1 MPEETNDLTCES
13 SIDTNDANSVQD
25 ILTDSE
31 LFITDQL
38 NSENDCAQNVCQGFV
53 PNVPEPFLMNYPFQL
68 HLSSNLP
75 FTFTQSALFSL
86 NCLKIAQND
95 QSNCTACSALASS
108 STLRQIESRAQSSS
122 QFANNR
128 FLTYSQLVEKIEKLH
143 EERKTL
149 RLLKLNSSR
158 RLSKLASSV
167 NLYKRLLWCLG
178 ENDIPR
184 VKQLLNVCLRK
195 GASVNYIL
203 DRIQLA
209 LNGAYHAKGFQAAD
223 IDIGLLVLRIGGP
236 RLVHALHQ
244 VFGIPSVSLL
254 YKQQAAKFT
263 PSISA
268 YDREVLWLN
277 LSSML
282 LAINQGEACGWVLLI
297 DEVACEQRVR
307 WNADDNKLYG
317 ICREHGNRVGLSFNS
332 VDDVHMVVDA
342 VQQSIIHLASE
353 VTIVSVAPL
362 RQANCTAIPLLA
374 LPTCKAETSDNQR
387 EMIKSILEEWRND
400 SRTASLGPVVS
411 VSTDGDATR
420 RLAFDQ
426 LLRVNK
432 EPSPEIACVLQRLT
446 LMDTAVGIDDVVVQF
461 DDKHIIKRFREVL
474 KSYSRGSMICNVK
487 ITGGLLKRFLDKLNL
502 PNIDQLLHPDDAQ
515 NVPLAV
521 SLLKAVAQ
529 LSTLDCSLTP
539 LTYNFT

>member
-38 NSENDCAQNVCQGFV
+38 NSENYCAQNVCQGFV

-195 GASVNYIL
+195 GANVNYIL

-223 IDIGLLVLRIGGP
+223 IDIW
-236 RLVHALHQ
+236 
-244 VFGIPSVSLL
+244 
-254 YKQQAAKFT
+254 Y
-263 PSISA
+263 
-268 YDREVLWLN
+268 
-277 LSSML
+277 
-282 LAINQGEACGWVLLI
+282 
-297 DEVACEQRVR
+297 
-307 WNADDNKLYG
+307 
-317 ICREHGNRVGLSFNS
+317 
-332 VDDVHMVVDA
+332 
-342 VQQSIIHLASE
+342 
-353 VTIVSVAPL
+353 
-362 RQANCTAIPLLA
+362 
-374 LPTCKAETSDNQR
+374 
-387 EMIKSILEEWRND
+387 
-400 SRTASLGPVVS
+400 
-411 VSTDGDATR
+411 
-420 RLAFDQ
+420 
-426 LLRVNK
+426 LLREFV
-432 EPSPEIACVLQRLT
+432 I
-446 LMDTAVGIDDVVVQF
+446 VGCTVYM
-461 DDKHIIKRFREVL
+461 L
-474 KSYSRGSMICNVK
+474 
-487 ITGGLLKRFLDKLNL
+487 
-502 PNIDQLLHPDDAQ
+502 
-515 NVPLAV
+515 
-521 SLLKAVAQ
+521 
-529 LSTLDCSLTP
+529 
-539 LTYNFT
+539 